1 VLPVQKAYG
10 TWVSPISAQV
20 VAAQGLRLG
29 AVSVDGDDIYW
40 LEGRPTEGGRSVLVR
55 RSPDGRHT
63 DLTPPGFNVRTRVH
77 EYGGGAYLVVNGE
90 IYFSNFADQRIY
102 RVGGSNRLRQ
112 GYGGPPKLHA
122 KAEEQ
127 ELPYA
132 ITPAGNW
139 FYADATFDARRR
151 RLICVREDHSH
162 ESPAKAGHHEDSE
175 PTEAGH
181 DDRREPM
188 TTLVSIPVDGPES
201 AGDVIASGY
210 DFYSTPRLSPD
221 GSELAWLSWRHPQMP
236 WDGTELWVANVTAS
250 GSLDGARRVA
260 GGPTE
265 SIYQPGWSPDGALYF
280 VSDRDGWWKIYR
292 IDGTRDSGLG
302 TRDRSEVHALIANP
316 PTDAEF
322 GRPQWVFGT
331 ATWAFAG
338 PSRLVVSYTRAGRWH
353 LATVDVESGVMSSLA
368 QGLEPHDWLTT
379 TPTHAM
385 VAAGSTIS
393 PDALV
398 RIDLAT
404 GAVETLQ
411 ASSTLEL
418 DEAHISVPEPVEF
431 ETDGG
436 LTACAF
442 FYPPRHAGC
451 SGPAGERPP
460 LIVISHGGP
469 TTATNATLDLRVQ
482 YWTSRGF
489 AVADVNYGGSS
500 GYGRPYRQRLNR
512 QWGIV
517 DVADTVNV
525 ARHLVAQG
533 KADPKRL
540 IVRGGSAGG
549 YTTLAA
555 LTFHPGE
562 FKAGASYYGISDIEV
577 LARDTHKFESRY
589 LDTLVGPYPAAR
601 DVYRARSPIHFVDR
615 LSCALILFQGL
626 EDKVVPPNQSEM
638 MADAV
643 RAKGIPVAYLAFE
656 GEQHGFRK
664 ASTIIRSLE
673 AELFF
678 YGAVFGF
685 APADAIERVSID
697 NLQQRVDP

>member
-1 VLPVQKAYG
+1 VLAVQKAYG
-10 TWVSPISAQV
+10 TWPSPISAQV

-29 AVSVDGDDIYW
+29 AVAVDGDEIYW
-40 LEGRPTEGGRSVLVR
+40 LEGRPSEGGRSVLVR
-55 RSPDGRHT
+55 RSADGRHA

-77 EYGGGAYLVVNGE
+77 EYGGGAYLVVGGE

-102 RVGGSNRLRQ
+102 RIGGS
-112 GYGGPPKLHA
+112 
-122 KAEEQ
+122 KAQ
-127 ELPYA
+127 DPPYA

-151 RLICVREDHSH
+151 RLVCVREDHSNGDH
-162 ESPAKAGHHEDSE
+162 EPE
-175 PTEAGH
+175 
-181 DDRREPM
+181 
-188 TTLVSIPVDGPES
+188 TTLVSIPVDGQES
-201 AGDVIASGY
+201 AGEVIASGY

-221 GSELAWLSWRHPQMP
+221 GSTLSWLSWRHPEMP
-236 WDGTELWVANVTAS
+236 WDGTELWVAQVTES
-250 GSLDGARRVA
+250 GALEAATCVA
-260 GGPTE
+260 GGPSE
-265 SIYQPGWSPDGALYF
+265 SIYQPGWSPDGTLHF
-280 VSDRDGWWKIYR
+280 VSDRDGWWKLYR
-292 IDGTRDSGLG
+292 W
-302 TRDRSEVHALIANP
+302 DRSNGPNDPNDPNDPWAVIVHP

-322 GRPQWVFGT
+322 GRPQWAFGT

-338 PSRLVVSYTRAGRWH
+338 PSRIVVSYTKGGRWY
-353 LATVDVESGVMSSLA
+353 LAAVDVATGEMSSVA
-368 QGLEPHDWLTT
+368 EGLEPHDWLTA
-379 TPTHAM
+379 TPTQAVL
-385 VAAGSTIS
+385 VAASTAG
-393 PDALV
+393 PDAIV
-398 RIDLAT
+398 RIDLPT

-411 ASSTLEL
+411 ASSTLDL
-418 DEAHISVPEPVEF
+418 DEGYISAPESIQF
-431 ETDGG
+431 ATDGG
-436 LTACAF
+436 LAAHAF
-442 FYPPRHAGC
+442 FYPPRHAACTGL
-451 SGPAGERPP
+451 AGERPP

-469 TTATNATLDLRVQ
+469 TSAANATLDLRVQ

-500 GYGRPYRQRLNR
+500 GYGRGYRQRLNG

-517 DVADTVNV
+517 DVVDTVNA

-533 KADPKRL
+533 KADANRL

-562 FKAGASYYGISDIEV
+562 FKAGASYYGISDIEAM
-577 LARDTHKFESRY
+577 ARDTHKFESRY
-589 LDTLVGPYPAAR
+589 LDTMVGPYPAAR
-601 DVYRARSPIHFVDR
+601 DAYRARSPIHFVDR
-615 LSCALILFQGL
+615 LSCPLILFQGL

-673 AELFF
+673 AELYF

-685 APADAIERVSID
+685 TPADTIEPVPID
-697 NLQQRVDP
+697 NLQRRVHP